1 MTLIWPFKATKG
13 QNDYIPSDSRRIIS
27 YTSKVTKGQTDYTNR
42 FAPYHFLYVFQWR
55 RQDFFS
61 SGANVEYACEQ
72 RSHGG
77 AKRRV
82 CAKRAS
88 RREAP
93 RSRETRTEARSA
105 DRGAKRQVKSGEGF
119 GQGARW
125 APPQENFW
133 NFESA
138 TVQFGSFWKCNF
150 TFINQ
155 LTGVA
160 CRVGNAHVPC
170 YCAIHYK
177 QKKNKMKTTNRTI
190 MHCCLNDRFFWILQ
204 V

>member
-13 QNDYIPSDSRRIIS
+13 QKDYIPSDSRRIIS

-82 CAKRAS
+82 LRETRIEARSAEIARSAHRGAKSGS

-93 RSRETRTEARSA
+93 SKIGG
-105 DRGAKRQVKSGEGF
+105 RGLGRGLGE
-119 GQGARW
+119 
-125 APPQENFW
+125 PLPKKI
-133 NFESA
+133 FEILK
-138 TVQFGSFWKCNF
+138 VQFGSFWKCNF

-177 QKKNKMKTTNRTI
+177 QKNK
-190 MHCCLNDRFFWILQ
+190 
-204 V
+204 